1 MSNPCE
7 LLPKK
12 FAPLIKLIPMK
23 QFEVYAFNS
32 PHALAHF
39 QEGVSIESA
48 SEEELTEQSAEEV
61 EEEGNILLTDAEIK
75 KMAEEFKSL
84 QLPGNERT
92 RQIYRTNWANFCN
105 FCREKKLPDPKV
117 VEPSEDV
124 WIVYFGHMINE
135 KKYKS
140 AWSLYSSLSA
150 RFLVD
155 WGYVYHQDQLTLA
168 RVLRNG
174 ELDCKLSSSILRYT
188 LKTRC
193 PRLIPTIEGLLKQAN
208 FEKKKV
214 LIFSL
219 LHSYL
224 C

>member
-1 MSNPCE
+1 MAQFLSDPRE

-12 FAPLIKLIPMK
+12 LAPLIKPIQL
-23 QFEVYAFNS
+23 EVFVFNS

-48 SEEELTEQSAEEV
+48 SEELTEESAQEEV
-61 EEEGNILLTDAEIK
+61 EEEGNVLFTDAEIK
-75 KMAEEFKSL
+75 KMAEGFKSL

-92 RQIYRTNWANFCN
+92 RQIYRTNWANFCE
-105 FCREKKLPDPKV
+105 FCREKKFPDPKN

-124 WIVYFGHMINE
+124 WIVYFGYMINE

-155 WGYVYHQDQLTLA
+155 WGYVSD
-168 RVLRNG
+168 
-174 ELDCKLSSSILRYT
+174 
-188 LKTRC
+188 
-193 PRLIPTIEGLLKQAN
+193 
-208 FEKKKV
+208 
-214 LIFSL
+214 
-219 LHSYL
+219 
-224 C
+224 